1 MNPKLL
7 ARLLAHL
14 RETGYPA
21 ADLKALEADVAQA
34 TARTATLE
42 QSMRR
47 MLIDE
52 PLRASLEALGLDV
65 KVGGVLDAV
74 TQLVER
80 DFAIELVEHQGRF
93 VAVIEEGS
101 KRLQVDEL
109 ARELVKRHE
118 LLRRHV
124 DPKRKGKPTSAKT
137 LTAKDLDEMSADELI
152 GLGWQEPAPVTKR
165 SAANGSNLEAGDP
178 DALGDMSA
186 GFRTEPKRV

>member
-21 ADLKALEADVAQA
+21 ADLKALEAEVANT

-47 MLIDE
+47 MLIEE

-80 DFAIELVEHQGRF
+80 DFAVELVEHQGRF

-109 ARELVKRHE
+109 AEELVKRHE

-137 LTAKDLDEMSADELI
+137 LTAKDLDGMSADELI
-152 GLGWQEPAPVTKR
+152 SFGWQQPAPIAKR
-165 SAANGSNLEAGDP
+165 SQATGANLEADDMDAGD
-178 DALGDMSA
+178 LMKV
-186 GFRTEPKRV
+186 GFRSEPKGR